1 MGNGLF
7 WAGFV
12 LGAIAMV
19 GDFLIPALLA
29 MRYPG
34 YSHLRDTISTLGTI
48 ESPVRSLTSVWL
60 VGLGVCLLV
69 FAVGQ
74 ASQFQLSTWR
84 HVLYLA
90 GIVGFG
96 IGAGIVAGFFP
107 EDPIGSAETVS
118 GKAHDIG
125 AGLGSILLLLTPLW
139 ALGMSE
145 LALVKIWNI
154 LGLAV
159 AVVAFTLFLATGRGG
174 LCSMALTGLWQRS
187 YLAAIYST
195 LLMNSLAM
203 RTFTADRV

>member
-1 MGNGLF
+1 MRNGLF
-7 WAGFV
+7 WIGFL
-12 LGAIAMV
+12 LGALAMV

-48 ESPVRSLTSVWL
+48 ESPVRSLISMWL
-60 VGLGVCLLV
+60 VALGVCFLI
-69 FAVGQ
+69 FSAGQ

-96 IGAGIVAGFFP
+96 IGAGIIAGFFP
-107 EDPIGSAETVS
+107 EDPLGSAETFS
-118 GKAHDIG
+118 GKVHGIG

-145 LALVKIWNI
+145 LTQVKTWNI
-154 LGLAV
+154 LGFAV
-159 AVVAFTLFLATGRGG
+159 AIVTFTLFLASGRGG
-174 LCSMALTGLWQRS
+174 ISSVVLTGLWQRL
-187 YLAAIYST
+187 YLAAVYCT

-203 RTFTADRV
+203 RTVMADRV